1 MSNVDTPD
9 AQGIR
14 LVLTDPANDADRDY
28 LDARLK
34 EYNNTRSEYFRE
46 SRLPGQGAQP
56 LDIYLR
62 DAAGGI
68 PGGLVAFTIWG
79 RLDLDVRWLD
89 NSLRGHAY
97 STRLV
102 QTAEAEARRRG
113 CAHAHLRI
121 FSFQARGFYEKC
133 GYRVIGALEG
143 YPPGQTFYWMH
154 MDFTDA

>member
-1 MSNVDTPD
+1 MSMMDSPD
-9 AQGIR
+9 VQGIR
-14 LVLTDPANDADRDY
+14 LDMTDTANDADREY

-62 DAAGGI
+62 DAAGRI
-68 PGGLVAFTIWG
+68 QGGLVAFTIWG
-79 RLDLDVRWLD
+79 WLYLDVLWLD
-89 NSLRGHAY
+89 ESLRRHGY
-97 STRLV
+97 GTRLV

-113 CAHAHLRI
+113 CTHAHLRT

-143 YPPGQTFYWMH
+143 YPPGQTFYWMRK
-154 MDFTDA
+154 DFTES

>member
-1 MSNVDTPD
+1 MSNMDPPD

-14 LVLTDPANDADRDY
+14 LDMTDTANEADREY

-34 EYNNTRSEYFRE
+34 EYNTTRSEYFRE
-46 SRLPGQGAQP
+46 SRMPGQGAQP

-62 DAAGGI
+62 DAAGHI
-68 PGGLVAFTIWG
+68 QGGLVAFTIWG
-79 RLDLDVRWLD
+79 WLYLDVLWLD
-89 NSLRGHAY
+89 ESLRQHGY
-97 STRLV
+97 GTRLV

-113 CAHAHLRI
+113 CAHAHLRT

-143 YPPGQTFYWMH
+143 YPPGQTFYWMRK
-154 MDFTDA
+154 DFTEA